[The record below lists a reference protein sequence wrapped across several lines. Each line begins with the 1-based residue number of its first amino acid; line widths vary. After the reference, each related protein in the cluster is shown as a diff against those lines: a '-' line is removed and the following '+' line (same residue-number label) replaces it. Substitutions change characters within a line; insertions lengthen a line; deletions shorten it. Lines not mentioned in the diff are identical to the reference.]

1 LACGGITNPS
11 DVVGDGEADGDRA
24 VVEEATVA
32 VGRAAAF
39 VDAAAAV
46 PAVVAA
52 AAALAEAAEAAEAA
66 AFLADTAVMLAKS
79 KDAARATPTI
89 NVMTGVGIF
98 MPRGTQRGHP
108 GVQRSRR
115 T

>member
-11 DVVGDGEADGDRA
+11 DVVGDGEADDDRA

-52 AAALAEAAEAAEAA
+52 AAAAALAEAAEAA

-79 KDAARATPTI
+79 KEAARATPTI

-108 GVQRSRR
+108 GVQRFRR